1 MKLSEAGH
9 TSNIEYWKA
18 VARRYQSQRDMA
30 LQKVQFLQERM
41 LEETGKAYDGN
52 DWLRVVVATGARRN
66 NPIHNFFRKLRRTFM
81 PSYPDIDKIDTN
93 IRHAKAIIELI
104 MDNIGN
110 KLDSDPDA
118 IEFALWSAAKHLRQA
133 TDEIE
138 DVGEKNLSELLS
150 KVDPDPLGDDEESVF
165 KSDDE
170 DEQTN
175 DDLVFEIRV
184 GKDGEFANLERVY
197 R

>member
-1 MKLSEAGH
+1 
-9 TSNIEYWKA
+9 
-18 VARRYQSQRDMA
+18 MA
-30 LQKVQFLQERM
+30 
-41 LEETGKAYDGN
+41 
-52 DWLRVVVATGARRN
+52 
-66 NPIHNFFRKLRRTFM
+66 
-81 PSYPDIDKIDTN
+81 SYPDIDKIDTN
-93 IRHAKAIIELI
+93 IRHAKGIIDLVI
-104 MDNIGN
+104 DNIGN

-138 DVGEKNLSELLS
+138 DVGEKNLSDLLS
-150 KVDPDPLGDDEESVF
+150 RVDSDPLGDDER
-165 KSDDE
+165 SDDE
-170 DEQTN
+170 DSKK

>member
-1 MKLSEAGH
+1 
-9 TSNIEYWKA
+9 
-18 VARRYQSQRDMA
+18 MA
-30 LQKVQFLQERM
+30 
-41 LEETGKAYDGN
+41 
-52 DWLRVVVATGARRN
+52 
-66 NPIHNFFRKLRRTFM
+66 
-81 PSYPDIDKIDTN
+81 SYPDIDKIDTN
-93 IRHAKAIIELI
+93 IRHAKGIIDLVI
-104 MDNIGN
+104 DNIGN
-110 KLDSDPDA
+110 KVDSDPDA

-138 DVGEKNLSELLS
+138 DVGEKNLSDLLS
-150 KVDPDPLGDDEESVF
+150 RVDSDPLAMMMKVF

>member
-1 MKLSEAGH
+1 
-9 TSNIEYWKA
+9 
-18 VARRYQSQRDMA
+18 
-30 LQKVQFLQERM
+30 
-41 LEETGKAYDGN
+41 
-52 DWLRVVVATGARRN
+52 
-66 NPIHNFFRKLRRTFM
+66 M
-81 PSYPDIDKIDTN
+81 PSYPDIDTIDTN
-93 IRHAKAIIELI
+93 IRHAKGIIELI

-118 IEFALWSAAKHLRQA
+118 IEFALWSAVKHLRQA

-138 DVGEKNLSELLS
+138 DVGEKNLSDLLS
-150 KVDPDPLGDDEESVF
+150 RVDSDPLGDDER
-165 KSDDE
+165 SDDE

>member
-1 MKLSEAGH
+1 
-9 TSNIEYWKA
+9 
-18 VARRYQSQRDMA
+18 MA
-30 LQKVQFLQERM
+30 
-41 LEETGKAYDGN
+41 
-52 DWLRVVVATGARRN
+52 
-66 NPIHNFFRKLRRTFM
+66 
-81 PSYPDIDKIDTN
+81 SYPDIDKIDTN
-93 IRHAKAIIELI
+93 IRHAKGIIELI

-118 IEFALWSAAKHLRQA
+118 IEFALWSAVKHLRQA

-138 DVGEKNLSELLS
+138 DVGEKNLSDLLS
-150 KVDPDPLGDDEESVF
+150 RVDPDPLGDDEG
-165 KSDDE
+165 SDDE
-170 DEQTN
+170 DSKK